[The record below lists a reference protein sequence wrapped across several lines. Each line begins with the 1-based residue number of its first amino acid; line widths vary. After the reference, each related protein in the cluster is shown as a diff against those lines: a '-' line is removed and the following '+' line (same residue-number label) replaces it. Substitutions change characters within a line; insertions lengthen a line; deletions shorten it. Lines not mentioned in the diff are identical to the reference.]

1 MKNNKFE
8 FPEFDDDIVENIAES
23 YPDLSEAEKAQI
35 CRKAREKLDSA
46 DFKGDTVSGVEPA
59 KKRSW
64 IGWTSVAVAV
74 FAVAIIPFAI
84 NALKNAPDVQEP
96 ETLADIDIEY
106 SPGASVITD
115 YIPPEDS
122 KESVGTTPDAPYI
135 PENPT
140 KPATTENPENIIAEE
155 TESENETP
163 PAPPENPEENGEN
176 PEPVVTAPQ
185 PAEPPEVTT
194 WAVCSTPRK
203 DTTPVTK
210 PAVTTWAVC
219 STPRRDTTPIAKPA
233 PKPIVTAVPAVPPP
247 PHTEPSQREHVTN
260 LLGSLT
266 YEQYTCDG
274 IPEYNFYGTD
284 GNFYQLNF
292 SSKWIWRN
300 GTTEAVMTGDIYA
313 YLMENMSCLEAFDNP
328 LLKNSEEYD

>member
-8 FPEFDDDIVENIAES
+8 FPEFDDDIFENIAES

-106 SPGASVITD
+106 SPGAPVITD

-122 KESVGTTPDAPYI
+122 KESIGTTPDAPYI

-155 TESENETP
+155 TKSKNETP

-185 PAEPPEVTT
+185 PDEPPEVTT

-210 PAVTTWAVC
+210 PAV
-219 STPRRDTTPIAKPA
+219 
-233 PKPIVTAVPAVPPP
+233 PPP
-247 PHTEPSQREHVTN
+247 PHTASSQREHVTN